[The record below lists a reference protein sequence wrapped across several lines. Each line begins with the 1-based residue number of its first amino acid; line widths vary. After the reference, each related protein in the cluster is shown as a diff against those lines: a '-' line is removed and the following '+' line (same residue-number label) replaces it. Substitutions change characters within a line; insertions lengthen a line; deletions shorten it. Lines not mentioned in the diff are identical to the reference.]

1 MSIGNQIIERI
12 RQGGFSPL
20 ELEYNPALK
29 SLIEQILNEQKI
41 SWEQDFSNGD
51 PEWEEWESTLYHEA
65 ETGLLPRDIEDVIK
79 QLLGETSEFK
89 MSEMHFSRVN
99 KERAIPGMSPTI
111 KRFLGDDGII
121 HFYPQFSEFDYI
133 YNQILDPNFSSYQS
147 MIDKV
152 LVPYIDF
159 LETTDIDNGQNL
171 PFEVPENIRE
181 GMAEVFEEV
190 GEQNSTDGLN
200 KDGMIDYTLYNVL
213 QLANSVEMRGVLNKV
228 RNARVRN
235 GGAMTP
241 EQERDVVEEIFAM
254 VISKHDKPMP
264 KLECILNGISGQL
277 YMNTLEQKDMG
288 HTGITD
294 KVKNAF
300 KLYTMHERGD
310 QTFETDE
317 HGYRTVDVGL
327 GKRDVLL
334 RRFGDNISRAM
345 DNLGVEVS
353 TIMENADKIPEE
365 EYLKHVARL
374 HFRYITIH
382 PFRDSN
388 GRIGRNLINMMLGQI
403 GRNFVM
409 PKDVKSNYLAAMEN
423 MRQGVYGEMGQFDYL
438 LALSDYPQK
447 LLPIESKY
455 CEGLAQIIE
464 KSNTLPIK
472 RKRQRDDK
480 SVEEPRVQNA
490 EVEF

>member
-1 MSIGNQIIERI
+1 MSIGNKIVERI

-20 ELEYNPALK
+20 ELQYDPALK

-41 SWEQDFSNGD
+41 SWETDFSNGD
-51 PEWEEWESTLYHEA
+51 PEWEEWEHTLYHEA
-65 ETGLLPRDIEDVIK
+65 ETGLMPRDIEEVIK
-79 QLLGETSEFK
+79 QLLGEASEFK
-89 MSEMHFSRVN
+89 MSETHFSRVT

-111 KRFLGDDGII
+111 KRFLGNDGIV
-121 HFYPQFSEFDYI
+121 HFYPHFPEFYYI
-133 YNQILDPNFSSYQS
+133 YNQILDSNFSGYQS

-152 LVPYIDF
+152 LVPYVDF
-159 LETTDIDNGQNL
+159 LETTDVDQGKNL
-171 PFEVPENIRE
+171 PFEVPENIRT
-181 GMAEVFEEV
+181 GMAEVFAEV
-190 GEQNSTDGLN
+190 EGENFTDGLN

-213 QLANSVEMRGVLNKV
+213 QLANSLEMRTVLNKV

-235 GGAMTP
+235 GGNMTP
-241 EQERDVVEEIFAM
+241 KQERDVIEEIFAM
-254 VISKHDKPMP
+254 VISKHDKPIP
-264 KLECILNGISGQL
+264 QLECILNGISGQL
-277 YMNTLEQKDMG
+277 YMNTLEAKDMN
-288 HTGITD
+288 HVGITD
-294 KVKNAF
+294 KMKNAF

-334 RRFGDNISRAM
+334 RRFGNNISRAM

-409 PKDVKSNYLAAMEN
+409 PKNEKSNYLAAMEN
-423 MRQGVYGEMGQFDYL
+423 MRQSVYGEMGQFDYL

-464 KSNTLPIK
+464 KSNTLPI
-472 RKRQRDDK
+472 RRQRPRDDK
-480 SVEEPRVQNA
+480 PIEDPSVPKA
-490 EVEF
+490 GIEF